1 MLNQAAL
8 LLAFAAAS
16 ATAEVE
22 VVQAVRI
29 IENIKLQSLASS
41 NVIVARQDA
50 GECYTS
56 ASSILGSAPTPA
68 PDVEDAV
75 VSQTESCLWTVHSS
89 LSEDLMEYMTE
100 LADWAQGAEG
110 SMEKLLEDCK
120 DHIQVDTAAAAE
132 VCTPAGTILFT
143 GSANSTSTV
152 ALETELPA
160 ATGSG
165 DGESAAARGMGI
177 SAVAAAAALVGA
189 VFLL

>member
-1 MLNQAAL
+1 MLNQAVL

-29 IENIKLQSLASS
+29 IENIKLQSLAAS
-41 NVIVARQDA
+41 N
-50 GECYTS
+50 
-56 ASSILGSAPTPA
+56 
-68 PDVEDAV
+68 
-75 VSQTESCLWTVHSS
+75 
-89 LSEDLMEYMTE
+89 
-100 LADWAQGAEG
+100 
-110 SMEKLLEDCK
+110 
-120 DHIQVDTAAAAE
+120 

>member
-1 MLNQAAL
+1 MLNQAVL

-22 VVQAVRI
+22 EAV
-29 IENIKLQSLASS
+29 L
-41 NVIVARQDA
+41 
-50 GECYTS
+50 
-56 ASSILGSAPTPA
+56 
-68 PDVEDAV
+68 
-75 VSQTESCLWTVHSS
+75 SQTESCLWTMHSS
-89 LSEDLMEYMTE
+89 LSEDLMEYVTE

-120 DHIQVDTAAAAE
+120 DHIQVDSAAAAE

-152 ALETELPA
+152 ALETEVPA
-160 ATGSG
+160 ITGSG
-165 DGESAAARGMGI
+165 NSESAAARGMGM
-177 SAVAAAAALVGA
+177 SAIAAAAGLVGA